1 MNILDAA
8 FWLSLVVWIALL
20 TVLAGGCLY
29 WKLIA
34 RLDAME
40 DAYLAVLERDSK

>member
-1 MNILDAA
+1 MNILDVA
-8 FWLSLVVWIALL
+8 FWLSFVVWVALL

-34 RLDAME
+34 WFDAKE
-40 DAYLAVLERDSK
+40 DAYFAELERDSK